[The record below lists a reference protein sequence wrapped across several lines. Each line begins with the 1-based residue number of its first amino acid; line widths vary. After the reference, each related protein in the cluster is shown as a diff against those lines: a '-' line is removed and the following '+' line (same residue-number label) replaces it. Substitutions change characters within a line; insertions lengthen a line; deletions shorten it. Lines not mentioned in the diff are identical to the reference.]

1 MLAIAKSSSS
11 GDVAVRSHTP
21 PAPALR
27 AEKSSTAASCR
38 GGRSPASTSTG
49 GLHRGTVAATGP
61 AASGS
66 ESMCTQR
73 CCGQRGA
80 RHLRWRGATR
90 RLVTSVGLV
99 DLHNDN
105 LIGPR
110 PRPSSALRG
119 AGGRSTL
126 RPVPPWEPPRLP
138 RTKPGNTTKLGSSY
152 ETEQGRNGK
161 ITDVLSHDGYFDER
175 HDCLRPPDC
184 VLSRATAHR
193 RPGLPHTRGT
203 LVRHASLRRRTRH
216 LSSPSSA
223 CGLAWEEPMGASSPH
238 LVAALSL
245 AVNTRSSSS
254 KLSFLAFSMAP
265 LAL

>member
-11 GDVAVRSHTP
+11 GDVAERSHTP

-73 CCGQRGA
+73 CGQRGA

-105 LIGPR
+105 PIGPR
-110 PRPSSALRG
+110 PRPSTARGSPPSGLRL
-119 AGGRSTL
+119 AS
-126 RPVPPWEPPRLP
+126 RLVP

-161 ITDVLSHDGYFDER
+161 ITDVLSHDGLMHVMIASEPSGL
-175 HDCLRPPDC
+175 CLVTCHRAPATRP
-184 VLSRATAHR
+184 AT
-193 RPGLPHTRGT
+193 
-203 LVRHASLRRRTRH
+203 HAGH
-216 LSSPSSA
+216 A
-223 CGLAWEEPMGASSPH
+223 
-238 LVAALSL
+238 
-245 AVNTRSSSS
+245 RSTC
-254 KLSFLAFSMAP
+254 
-265 LAL
+265 

>member
-1 MLAIAKSSSS
+1 MWQCAATRRPPLHCGQRSPALPQVVA
-11 GDVAVRSHTP
+11 GDVRRPLLPQGAFT
-21 PAPALR
+21 
-27 AEKSSTAASCR
+27 
-38 GGRSPASTSTG
+38 GGRSP
-49 GLHRGTVAATGP
+49 RP
-61 AASGS
+61 
-66 ESMCTQR
+66 
-73 CCGQRGA
+73 GQPRVGA
-80 RHLRWRGATR
+80 RACVLNVVAGNAGRDISDGEVRRAGSSHLSVSSIYIMTIQSVRALAPPARCAGPGVAR
-90 RLVTSVGLV
+90 RSGL
-99 DLHNDN
+99 
-105 LIGPR
+105 
-110 PRPSSALRG
+110 
-119 AGGRSTL
+119 
-126 RPVPPWEPPRLP
+126 PPWEPPRLP

-184 VLSRATAHR
+184 VLSRATALR

>member
-1 MLAIAKSSSS
+1 M
-11 GDVAVRSHTP
+11 AVRSHTP

-73 CCGQRGA
+73 CGQRGRDISDGEVRCTGSSHLSVSSIYIMTIQSVRALAPPA
-80 RHLRWRGATR
+80 RAGPALGAEPSGRGPRNPVILPNLVVVTKPNKVEKEKLPILASVASR
-90 RLVTSVGLV
+90 RRFDLHVMIAVTSS
-99 DLHNDN
+99 
-105 LIGPR
+105 R
-110 PRPSSALRG
+110 LR
-119 AGGRSTL
+119 T
-126 RPVPPWEPPRLP
+126 V
-138 RTKPGNTTKLGSSY
+138 
-152 ETEQGRNGK
+152 
-161 ITDVLSHDGYFDER
+161 
-175 HDCLRPPDC
+175 
-184 VLSRATAHR
+184 SRARPATAC
-193 RPGLPHTRGT
+193 HTRGT

>member
-21 PAPALR
+21 RAPALR

-73 CCGQRGA
+73 CGQRGA

-105 LIGPR
+105 PIGPR

-119 AGGRSTL
+119 AGGVAL
-126 RPVPPWEPPRLP
+126 RPLGAACRGPNPVILPNLVVVTKPNKVETEKLPTFCRTTVTLMNVMIASALRTVSCHVPP
-138 RTKPGNTTKLGSSY
+138 RTGDPA
-152 ETEQGRNGK
+152 
-161 ITDVLSHDGYFDER
+161 
-175 HDCLRPPDC
+175 C
-184 VLSRATAHR
+184 
-193 RPGLPHTRGT
+193 HTRGARSFDM
-203 LVRHASLRRRTRH
+203 LV
-216 LSSPSSA
+216 
-223 CGLAWEEPMGASSPH
+223 
-238 LVAALSL
+238 
-245 AVNTRSSSS
+245 
-254 KLSFLAFSMAP
+254 
-265 LAL
+265 

>member
-11 GDVAVRSHTP
+11 GDVAERSHTP

-73 CCGQRGA
+73 CGQRGA

-105 LIGPR
+105 PIGPR

-119 AGGRSTL
+119 AGGRL
-126 RPVPPWEPPRLP
+126 RPPPWDGRSRRACP

-161 ITDVLSHDGYFDER
+161 ITDVLSHDGLMHVMIASEPSGL
-175 HDCLRPPDC
+175 CLVTCHRAPATRP
-184 VLSRATAHR
+184 AT
-193 RPGLPHTRGT
+193 
-203 LVRHASLRRRTRH
+203 HAGH
-216 LSSPSSA
+216 A
-223 CGLAWEEPMGASSPH
+223 
-238 LVAALSL
+238 
-245 AVNTRSSSS
+245 RSTC
-254 KLSFLAFSMAP
+254 
-265 LAL
+265 